1 MLRNLRGSSIQHKLI
16 VVITVAAC
24 LAQWLTCVA
33 FLSYQALTSERRVR
47 ESINTLGAI
56 LAAGATA
63 PLVFENAPA
72 AEETLRQIEADQFVR
87 AAVLFGADGTLF
99 STYRKAGA
107 GVQGPLPK
115 YPEQQPYQ
123 QRGNMVESFVP
134 VSHDGERVGTL
145 YLQADLRGWRSTLL
159 RYLLLSVAFAL
170 GGTLLTIL
178 VSARLQRLISQPI
191 LELANVA
198 RQISEDKNYTV
209 RARKFDDDEIG
220 ALFDAF
226 NGMLSVIEM
235 RDAEL
240 ARQRERLEAQVAA
253 RTADLVNLNRELI
266 TAKERAEA
274 ATRLKSEFLANMSH
288 EIRTP
293 MNGIIGLTDLTLDS
307 PLSQEQRKNLTLVKS
322 SAHAL
327 LTVINDILDFSK
339 VEAGKLTIEH
349 APMQL
354 PAVLSEVMRMM
365 ALRAHERGLELAVVR
380 EPNVPVRLV
389 SDGHRL
395 RQVLINLLGNAIK
408 FTERG
413 EVLLRVSL
421 AEVKTEGLCIRFEV
435 ADTGIGIPPDR
446 KEVIFESFRQADGSI
461 SRRFGGT
468 GLGLA
473 ISLQLVR
480 LMGGKLEVESEVG
493 RGSTFRFTIPMQLSL
508 EDGMPD
514 GLHPAFSKRV
524 LLVEEHAPS
533 RESIRTALERW
544 GALVTTAS
552 NGDELMRALGSS
564 TVAFDLV
571 LLDAHLSGSDTME
584 IARQILNAG
593 IAQQIVP
600 MLRAARTHS
609 LRQRAARMGLK
620 RTLTKPVC
628 EPELTEIFEGEPK
641 AAPPPDVA
649 HNRFTASLRQLRI
662 LVAEDNAINQRLA
675 VRLLEKRGHSVTVA
689 VNGAEALDAVYRGE
703 YDLIL
708 MDLQMPV
715 MDGIEAVMRLRQSE
729 RDTGHHMPVIALTAH
744 AMKDDEAEC
753 IAAGMDGYVTKPIN
767 PTELFAVMERVLA

>member
-16 VVITVAAC
+16 VVITVTAC
-24 LAQWLTCVA
+24 LAQWLTCLA
-33 FLSYQALTSERRVR
+33 FLSYQALTTEQRVR
-47 ESINTLGAI
+47 EGISTLGAI
-56 LAAGATA
+56 LAAGSTA
-63 PLVFENAPA
+63 PLVFENAVA
-72 AEETLRQIEADQFVR
+72 AQETLRQIDADQMVR
-87 AAVLFGADGTLF
+87 AAALFRADGLLFATYQKSGATLGPPP
-99 STYRKAGA
+99 THPEGAAYR
-107 GVQGPLPK
+107 QS
-115 YPEQQPYQ
+115 
-123 QRGNMVESFVP
+123 GNMVESFVA
-134 VSHDGERVGTL
+134 VYHDGARVGTL
-145 YLQADLRGWRSTLL
+145 YLQADLRGWRATLL
-159 RYLLLSVAFAL
+159 RYLLLTMAFAA
-170 GGTLLTIL
+170 GGTLLTIA
-178 VSARLQRLISQPI
+178 VSARLQRLISRPI

-209 RARKFDDDEIG
+209 RARKYDDDEIG
-220 ALFDAF
+220 SLFDAF

-240 ARQRERLEAQVAA
+240 ARQRERLEGQVAA
-253 RTADLVNLNRELI
+253 RTADLVSLNRELVA
-266 TAKERAEA
+266 AKERAEA
-274 ATRLKSEFLANMSH
+274 ATHLKSEFLANMSH

-307 PLSQEQRKNLTLVKS
+307 PLTQEQRKNLTLVKS

-339 VEAGKLTIEH
+339 VEAGKLTIEPT
-349 APMQL
+349 PMQL

-380 EPNVPVRLV
+380 EPNVPARLV
-389 SDGHRL
+389 SDGYRL
-395 RQVLINLLGNAIK
+395 RQILINLLGNAIK

-421 AEVKTEGLCIRFEV
+421 AEGKPEGPGVRFEV
-435 ADTGIGIPPDR
+435 LDTGIGIPPER

-473 ISLQLVR
+473 ISQQLVR
-480 LMGGKLEVESEVG
+480 LMGGNIEVESEVG
-493 RGSTFRFTIPMQLSL
+493 RGSLFRFTIPMQLTL
-508 EDGMPD
+508 ENRTPD
-514 GLHPAFSKRV
+514 SLHPAFSKRV
-524 LLVEEHAPS
+524 LLVEEHEPS
-533 RESIRTALERW
+533 REAMRAVLERW

-552 NGDELMRALGSS
+552 NADELVRALGTS
-564 TVAFDLV
+564 TAAYDLV
-571 LLDAHLSGSDTME
+571 LLDAHLSGSDTLE
-584 IARQILNAG
+584 IARQMLDSGMARL
-593 IAQQIVP
+593 IVP

-628 EPELTEIFEGEPK
+628 EPELTEIFEEEPK
-641 AAPPPDVA
+641 AVAAPDLA

-662 LVAEDNAINQRLA
+662 LVAEDNAVNQRLA

-689 VNGAEALDAVYRGE
+689 VNGAEALKAVHRGE

-767 PTELFAVMERVLA
+767 PAELFAVMERVLA